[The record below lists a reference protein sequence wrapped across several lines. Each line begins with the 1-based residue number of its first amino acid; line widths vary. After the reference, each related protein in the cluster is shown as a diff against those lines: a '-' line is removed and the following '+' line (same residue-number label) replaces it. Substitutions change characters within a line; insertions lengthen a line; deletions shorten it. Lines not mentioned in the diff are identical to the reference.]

1 MKYKIKKIKGLDE
14 EKGKMGFKT
23 IIKLMD
29 IKTLVAGLVPVL
41 LGSVY
46 SRYAFGKLNV
56 LYIILLAIAMIL
68 IQSATNMINDY
79 FDYKRGA
86 DNNKSE
92 DEKALVSGETTSTQV
107 LFIIVLYQ
115 FIALMI
121 GIFLA
126 SQTSYYI
133 LLVAAI
139 GGLISIL
146 YAFGPLPISYTPFGE
161 IISGV
166 TMGIG
171 ITTTVI
177 YIQSGIFN
185 INTILVAVPTVLFIS
200 AILLTNNLS
209 DIEEDREAGR
219 KTLPIMIGKKN
230 SNKLWVFNVI
240 MLLVLTVC
248 LVLMSIY
255 PIVVLLPVILIYP
268 YKSIRSFLSYEK
280 SAQTKGRSMGLIGQ
294 VGLKYHL
301 AVVIGLIIAII
312 F

>member
-1 MKYKIKKIKGLDE
+1 
-14 EKGKMGFKT
+14 MGFKT

-29 IKTLVAGLVPVL
+29 IKTLVAGLVPVI

-46 SRYAFGKLNV
+46 SKYAFGKLNIV
-56 LYIILLAIAMIL
+56 YLILLAIAMIL

-86 DNNKSE
+86 DSNKSGN
-92 DEKALVSGETTSTQV
+92 EKALVSGETTSKQV

-133 LLVAAI
+133 LLVAVI

-171 ITTTVI
+171 ITSTVI
-177 YIQSGIFN
+177 YIQSGIIN
-185 INTILVAVPTVLFIS
+185 LNTILVAVPTALFIGT
-200 AILLTNNLS
+200 ILLTNNLS
-209 DIEEDREAGR
+209 DMEEDREAGR
-219 KTLPIMIGKKN
+219 KTLPIIIGIKN
-230 SNKLWVFNVI
+230 AEKLWIISVI
-240 MLLVLTVC
+240 MLFVLTVC
-248 LVLMSIY
+248 LVLIHVY
-255 PIVVLLPVILIYP
+255 PIVVLVPIILVYP

-280 SAQTKGRSMGLIGQ
+280 SIHTKGRSMGLIGQ

-301 AVVIGLIIAII
+301 GVMIGLLIGIIM
-312 F
+312 